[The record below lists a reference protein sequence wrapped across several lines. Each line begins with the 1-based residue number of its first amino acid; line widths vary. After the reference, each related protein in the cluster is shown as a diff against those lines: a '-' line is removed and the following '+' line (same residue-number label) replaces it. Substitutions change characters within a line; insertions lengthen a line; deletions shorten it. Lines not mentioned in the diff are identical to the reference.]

1 MNVKSRGLRGHIAI
15 FVANLIFG
23 VNVPLA
29 KTVVGEGGIPW
40 QVASLIRIVVA
51 AVLFWGVSLFIRRE
65 KVRGRDLGLLFLA
78 SLFAIS
84 LNQPPFLMGLSRTT
98 PFNASMLSNTLPIV
112 TLILSTIFLREPL
125 SWKKIMGVVLGIVG
139 AVLLVMRPG
148 EHLSVGSIGDV
159 LVFSSL
165 VTYSIY
171 ITVFK
176 GVVSRYSPVTVMKW
190 FFLFSTLTTA
200 PFLLPSFEGVDWS
213 AFGESFYLRL
223 AYLSVFATFLAYLL
237 IPIAQKNIRPT
248 IISMYSYVNPIVAG
262 AITLAAGMDSLTLG
276 KVIAVSLI
284 FVGVYLVSV
293 SRSREDMEMRKADGR
308 K

>member
-1 MNVKSRGLRGHIAI
+1 
-15 FVANLIFG
+15 
-23 VNVPLA
+23 
-29 KTVVGEGGIPW
+29 
-40 QVASLIRIVVA
+40 
-51 AVLFWGVSLFIRRE
+51 
-65 KVRGRDLGLLFLA
+65 
-78 SLFAIS
+78 
-84 LNQPPFLMGLSRTT
+84 
-98 PFNASMLSNTLPIV
+98 MLSNTLPIV

-148 EHLSVGSIGDV
+148 EHLSIGSIGDV

-190 FFLFSTLTTA
+190 FFLFSTFTTA

-248 IISMYSYVNPIVAG
+248 IISMYSYVNPVVAG

-293 SRSREDMEMRKADGR
+293 SRSREDMEMGKADGR